1 MATIVTHLA
10 VGEAVRRARE
20 ERGMT
25 VAEFAKR
32 SGVSRAMIT
41 KIENDAAQPTAVLLG
56 RLSGALGIT
65 LSSLV
70 ARAEREDSPV
80 ARVSDQPVWV
90 DPATGYLRRAL
101 SPNPGGRLEL
111 VEIELPAGA
120 SIGYPAEAA
129 LPADQQLWLLEGD
142 LSVREDRTERRL
154 TAGDCL
160 ALTPQTERE
169 YRSEAGCRYLVAYA
183 R

>member
-1 MATIVTHLA
+1 MVTSLA
-10 VGEAVRRARE
+10 VGDTVRQARE
-20 ERGMT
+20 RSGMT
-25 VAEFAKR
+25 VAGLARR

-56 RLSGALGIT
+56 RLSGALGIP

-70 ARAEREDSPV
+70 ARAERAESPV
-80 ARVSDQPVWV
+80 ARASDQPVWI
-90 DPATGYLRRAL
+90 DPASGYVRRAL
-101 SPNPGGRLEL
+101 SPDPGGRLEL

-120 SIGYPAEAA
+120 SIGYPPEAA

-142 LSVREDRTERRL
+142 LSVREDRTEHVL
-154 TAGDCL
+154 AAGDCL
-160 ALTPQTERE
+160 SLTPQTERE
-169 YRSEAGCRYLVAYA
+169 YRTEAGCRYLVAYA

>member
-1 MATIVTHLA
+1 
-10 VGEAVRRARE
+10 
-20 ERGMT
+20 MT
-25 VAEFAKR
+25 VAELAKR

-41 KIENDAAQPTAVLLG
+41 KVEKDAAQPTAVLLG

-70 ARAEREDSPV
+70 ARAERAESPV
-80 ARVSDQPVWV
+80 ARAADQPVWI
-90 DPATGYLRRAL
+90 DPATGYIRRAL
-101 SPNPGGRLEL
+101 SPDPGGRLEL
-111 VEIELPAGA
+111 LEIELPAGA
-120 SIGYPAEAA
+120 SIGYPPEAA
-129 LPADQQLWLLEGD
+129 LPADQQVWLLEGD
-142 LSVREDRTERRL
+142 LSVREDRTEHLL

-169 YRSEAGCRYLVAYA
+169 YRTDAGCRYLVAYA